1 MLVLLDYQLL
11 IIFVTLATRYNFFLK
26 LFHLVSVWFQ
36 VTVLEAQG
44 QVGGRVL
51 DDTSFGRCVSLGG
64 MIVTGICNNPI
75 TTLCKQVRS
84 HGCRHC
90 ECLCACVRACVC
102 VCVWCVC
109 VCSVCLCVRVSVCA
123 YVCVCVHA

>member
-1 MLVLLDYQLL
+1 MSRVMLWSLVLVLLDYQLL
-11 IIFVTLATRYNFFLK
+11 IIFVILATRYNFFLK

-90 ECLCACVRACVC
+90 ECLCVCVC
-102 VCVWCVC
+102 VCVCVRACGVC
-109 VCSVCLCVRVSVCA
+109 VCASVCLYMLNS
-123 YVCVCVHA
+123 